1 MQSDCFGALPPREQD
16 PAWKLQRPGQSRAQQ
31 IEAHEAEWIAKKV
44 LCSVYRHR
52 RVGVLFATGRPLKRA
67 ELAYLLLLSGSLGR
81 RWPYPPSRSCPAA
94 SPTSKQST
102 GVNPSQ
108 SLSIPYDPCLA
119 LWGHAQPLVAGWT
132 PPIPAFAGS
141 TTPLSSRIAHALTA
155 LTPSHR
161 NA

>member
-52 RVGVLFATGRPLKRA
+52 PDPDPPFLGVLFATGRPLKRA

-81 RWPYPPSRSCPAA
+81 RWPYPPSRSCPAHRPPRN
-94 SPTSKQST
+94 SPPGSIPL
-102 GVNPSQ
+102 NPSQ
-108 SLSIPYDPCLA
+108 SLMTLVWHFGGMRNPWLPV
-119 LWGHAQPLVAGWT
+119 GHRLY
-132 PPIPAFAGS
+132 
-141 TTPLSSRIAHALTA
+141 PLSLVVPRHYHLASPTLSR
-155 LTPSHR
+155 R
-161 NA
+161 